1 MPWHILHPCSQ
12 CPVSKPWGVIKD
24 SDGSVAGCH
33 ETEASAK
40 KQLAALYANEPGA
53 KQMNHGRE
61 QRASVDESP
70 WDASKAWANG
80 AASDN
85 PAAFYNG
92 ICAGKKAGDPATQA
106 AHALPHHYHP
116 GDAPNRHGV
125 SAALGRLDSTQGLTN
140 RGAAEAHLKAHQSSM
155 GGGSMKG
162 PSRPSEA
169 RAQAYGGARRGA
181 TLEAARME
189 PFAATWQHRAVE
201 INGKQFAQL
210 DGYAS
215 VTGVEYEM
223 WDVFGSYGETMR
235 QDAFDA
241 TLAAQPD
248 VAFLVN
254 HKGLL
259 MARTKNPNG
268 GSPTLLLEGD
278 PRGLHPTAYV
288 NPERT
293 DVRDLL
299 HAIDDGMCTE
309 MSFAFM
315 LEDGE
320 WDENFEHFTIT
331 RVNIDRG
338 DVSAV
343 NYGANPYTSINA
355 RARDILHDVEHL
367 PPAAQRAA
375 FARLSARFGTG
386 RTIPALADDA
396 GCAEEVRKAARAHED
411 SLTPLDTTPHGRS
424 VQFYETMLRL

>member
-1 MPWHILHPCSQ
+1 M
-12 CPVSKPWGVIKD
+12 
-24 SDGSVAGCH
+24 
-33 ETEASAK
+33 TEPR
-40 KQLAALYANEPGA
+40 Q
-53 KQMNHGRE
+53 

-85 PAAFYNG
+85 PAAFYGG
-92 ICAGKKAGDPATQA
+92 ICAGKKAGDPSTQA

-125 SAALGRLDSTQGLTN
+125 TAGLGRLGSTQGLTN
-140 RGAAEAHLKAHQSSM
+140 RSAAEAHLKAHQSSM
-155 GGGSMKG
+155 GSGSANG

-169 RAQAYGGARRGA
+169 RAQAYQGVRRGVTA
-181 TLEAARME
+181 EAARME
-189 PFAATWQHRAVE
+189 AFGATWQHRAVE

-215 VTGVEYEM
+215 VTGLEYEM
-223 WDVFGSYGETMR
+223 WDLCGEYGETIR

-254 HKGLL
+254 HKGLT
-259 MARTKNPNG
+259 MARTKNPSG
-268 GSPTLLLEGD
+268 DPTLILDSD
-278 PRGLHPTAYV
+278 PRGLHSLAYL
-288 NPERT
+288 NPERN
-293 DVRDLL
+293 DVHDLL
-299 HAIDDGMCTE
+299 LAMDDKNVTE

-320 WDENFEHFTIT
+320 WDEDFEHFTIT

-343 NYGANPYTSINA
+343 NFGANPYTSVSA
-355 RARDILHDVEHL
+355 RSRQILADLAHL
-367 PPAAQRAA
+367 PAGAQRAA
-375 FARLSARFGTG
+375 FDRLATALGTG
-386 RTIPALADDA
+386 RNIPALAEDA
-396 GCAEEVRKAARAHED
+396 GCADEVRQAAREHED
-411 SLTPLDTTPHGRS
+411 SLTPLDTTLKGRS
-424 VQFYETMLRL
+424 VSYYETMLRL

>member
-1 MPWHILHPCSQ
+1 MGDASGRQ
-12 CPVSKPWGVIKD
+12 RR
-24 SDGSVAGCH
+24 GSA
-33 ETEASAK
+33 
-40 KQLAALYANEPGA
+40 
-53 KQMNHGRE
+53 
-61 QRASVDESP
+61 DESP

-125 SAALGRLDSTQGLTN
+125 SAALGRLSGTQGLTN
-140 RGAAEAHLKAHQSSM
+140 ASAAEAHLKAHQSAM
-155 GGGSMKG
+155 GDADGPGQNA

-169 RAQAYGGARRGA
+169 RAQAYGGNRRGPTA
-181 TLEAARME
+181 EAARME
-189 PFAATWQHRAVE
+189 PFSALWKHRSVE

-215 VTGVEYEM
+215 VTGVEYPM
-223 WDVFGSYGETMR
+223 WDMFGEYGETIR
-235 QDAFDA
+235 QDAFDV
-241 TLAAQPD
+241 TLAAKPD

-259 MARTKNPNG
+259 MARTKNPSG
-268 GSPTLLLEGD
+268 DPTLLLEGD

-299 HAIDDGMCTE
+299 HAIDDHMCTE

-320 WDENFEHFTIT
+320 WDEDFEHFTIT
-331 RVNIDRG
+331 RCNIDRG

-343 NYGANPYTSINA
+343 NFGANPYTSIAA
-355 RARDILHDVEHL
+355 RARDVLNDLGHL
-367 PPAAQRAA
+367 PAGAQRAA
-375 FARLSARFGTG
+375 FDRLSAALGTS
-386 RTIPALADDA
+386 RPVAALAEDA
-396 GCAEEVRKAARAHED
+396 DCGEEVARAARDYQD
-411 SLTPLDTTPHGRS
+411 SLTPLDTAPKGRS
-424 VQFYETMLRL
+424 IAFYETMLRL